1 MLHGWRRLEAWSQVT
16 REKDKAFGSTELGKD
31 SGKQRYLGPETLLRR
46 MGLWSQTFRK
56 SFLGDPQWR
65 KAQVLTGTG

>member
-1 MLHGWRRLEAWSQVT
+1 MCSMGGEDLRPGARSLGKRTKHLEALSS
-16 REKDKAFGSTELGKD
+16 EKTQGNSAALD
-31 SGKQRYLGPETLLRR
+31 PETLLRTE
-46 MGLWSQTFRK
+46 LWSQTFRK